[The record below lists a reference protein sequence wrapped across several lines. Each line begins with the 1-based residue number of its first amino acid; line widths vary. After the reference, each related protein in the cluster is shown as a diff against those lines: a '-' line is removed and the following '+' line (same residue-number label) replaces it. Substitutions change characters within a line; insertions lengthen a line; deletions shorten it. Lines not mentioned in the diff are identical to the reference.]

1 MMFTKQDILRKLEEN
16 LDRIKGFGV
25 KRLGLFGSYVRGEQK
40 VDSDIDLL
48 VEFEKGMKNFDNYM
62 GLKVFLEDLL
72 GCKVDLVIYDSLKPQ
87 IKSQI
92 MMEVEYVKGL

>member
-1 MMFTKQDILRKLEEN
+1 MFTKQDILRKMEEN